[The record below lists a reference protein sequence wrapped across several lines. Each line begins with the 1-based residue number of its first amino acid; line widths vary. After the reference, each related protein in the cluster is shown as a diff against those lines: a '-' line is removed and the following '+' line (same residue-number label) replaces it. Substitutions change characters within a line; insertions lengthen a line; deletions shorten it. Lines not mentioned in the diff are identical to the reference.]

1 MGDIV
6 ELIKSRRN
14 VTQFLP
20 KFVSWENISRVL
32 DAGRHAPSCGNI
44 QNWKFIVI
52 LNQELKQKIVAVSYD
67 QYEIA
72 AAFAL
77 IVVCAEPEKAE
88 RYYGEKGKTFYT
100 VQNCAAAVQ
109 NMLLE
114 AHSLG
119 LGTRWVGAFDA
130 DKVKEFLKIP
140 EEVEVHTIVALG
152 YAKEIPPKP
161 PKYPLETLVY
171 FGAWRAKIA
180 DPAKYL
186 NDIATVLA
194 RKAHSVENIVQKGKE
209 LVVQKAKELVK
220 K

>member
-1 MGDIV
+1 MGDLL

-14 VTQFLP
+14 VTSFLP

-52 LNQELKQKIVAVSYD
+52 LKPELKQEIAAASYD

-100 VQNCAAAVQ
+100 VQNCAAA
-109 NMLLE
+109 
-114 AHSLG
+114 
-119 LGTRWVGAFDA
+119 
-130 DKVKEFLKIP
+130 
-140 EEVEVHTIVALG
+140 
-152 YAKEIPPKP
+152 EI
-161 PKYPLETLVY
+161 
-171 FGAWRAKIA
+171 GRASCRER
-180 DPAKYL
+180 
-186 NDIATVLA
+186 V
-194 RKAHSVENIVQKGKE
+194 
-209 LVVQKAKELVK
+209 
-220 K
+220 

>member
-1 MGDIV
+1 MSDIL

-52 LNQELKQKIVAVSYD
+52 LKPEMKQEIAAASYD

-72 AAFAL
+72 PAFAL
-77 IVVCAEPEKAE
+77 IVICAEPEKAE

-119 LGTRWVGAFDA
+119 LGTRWIGAFDQGKIKSLL
-130 DKVKEFLKIP
+130 KVP
-140 EEVEVHTIVALG
+140 EEAEVHAIVALG
-152 YAKEIPPKP
+152 YAKDVPPKP
-161 PKYPLETLVY
+161 PKYPLEALVY
-171 FGAWRAKIA
+171 FGAWRVKLA

-186 NDIATVLA
+186 NDLATILA
-194 RKAHSVENIVQKGKE
+194 RKAHATAEVVKRGKE
-209 LVVQKAKELVK
+209 MVAEKVKEVLK